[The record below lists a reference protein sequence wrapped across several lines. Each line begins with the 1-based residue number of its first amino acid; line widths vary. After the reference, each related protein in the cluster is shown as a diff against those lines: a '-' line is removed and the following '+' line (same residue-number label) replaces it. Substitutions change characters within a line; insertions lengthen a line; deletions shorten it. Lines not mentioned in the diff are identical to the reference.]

1 MYLRKKEVKDKISGK
16 IYSYYKLVET
26 VQTEKGPRQKV
37 ILHVG
42 KLDIN
47 NNDRKMLGK
56 LIERRI
62 AGKQE
67 ILKQPR
73 LDKIVDETV
82 QKYHEKIA
90 IEAEKQAE
98 ELKSYYVEVDLS
110 STTQTNYRTIGG
122 ESIADSY
129 WKRLEFSSIL
139 KECGFNKK
147 EIALAKV
154 VILGRLL
161 SPGSELHTINW
172 FRKISSLEESLS
184 TDLSKTGKDA
194 FYEIGDMLY
203 AKHEQI
209 ERLLREKTKHLFPYT
224 DSIYLYDLTNTYF
237 ESSKPNSHLC
247 FFGKSKEKRYDCPL
261 VTLALVVDQH
271 GFPLY
276 SRIYKGNQ
284 SEPLTLEATLEKV
297 YSESDSFFNYLE
309 KPSIAMDRGIATK
322 ENIAYLKAHEYS
334 YFVIERRDVAKAY
347 KEEFST
353 IMEDGK
359 LHKTSSGKLVYLK
372 REQENDFTRVLVYS
386 EGKAQKERAIV
397 GTKESRYLEDIQKLI
412 TSNLNGNIKDIM
424 KIQRRIGR
432 IQERYG
438 AISSLYD
445 ISLERE
451 KSNKKYV
458 SKIQLT
464 RKNPQEKRVK
474 KDELAGCYVIE
485 TDRINLSEEEIWEF
499 YMKLSEVESAFRS
512 LKSDLGTRPVYHQ
525 KDKRIE
531 SHLFISVMAYSILN
545 SIIYSLNLKGYHKS
559 WQTILFNL
567 KNHMRSTTIQKSKSG
582 DIYNIRVSGIPEK
595 DAKEIY
601 ELLNIPIKTNRKI
614 KKQIIH
620 L

>member
-26 VQTEKGPRQKV
+26 VQTEKGQRQKV

-90 IEAEKQAE
+90 VEAEKQAE

-184 TDLSKTGKDA
+184 TDLSNTGKDA

-203 AKHEQI
+203 VKHEQI
-209 ERLLREKTKHLFPYT
+209 EHAYPHF
-224 DSIYLYDLTNTYF
+224 F
-237 ESSKPNSHLC
+237 SKL
-247 FFGKSKEKRYDCPL
+247 
-261 VTLALVVDQH
+261 
-271 GFPLY
+271 
-276 SRIYKGNQ
+276 
-284 SEPLTLEATLEKV
+284 
-297 YSESDSFFNYLE
+297 
-309 KPSIAMDRGIATK
+309 
-322 ENIAYLKAHEYS
+322 
-334 YFVIERRDVAKAY
+334 
-347 KEEFST
+347 
-353 IMEDGK
+353 
-359 LHKTSSGKLVYLK
+359 
-372 REQENDFTRVLVYS
+372 
-386 EGKAQKERAIV
+386 
-397 GTKESRYLEDIQKLI
+397 
-412 TSNLNGNIKDIM
+412 
-424 KIQRRIGR
+424 
-432 IQERYG
+432 
-438 AISSLYD
+438 
-445 ISLERE
+445 
-451 KSNKKYV
+451 
-458 SKIQLT
+458 
-464 RKNPQEKRVK
+464 
-474 KDELAGCYVIE
+474 
-485 TDRINLSEEEIWEF
+485 
-499 YMKLSEVESAFRS
+499 
-512 LKSDLGTRPVYHQ
+512 
-525 KDKRIE
+525 
-531 SHLFISVMAYSILN
+531 
-545 SIIYSLNLKGYHKS
+545 
-559 WQTILFNL
+559 
-567 KNHMRSTTIQKSKSG
+567 
-582 DIYNIRVSGIPEK
+582 
-595 DAKEIY
+595 
-601 ELLNIPIKTNRKI
+601 
-614 KKQIIH
+614 
-620 L
+620 